1 MHTVTAFFD
10 SRDHAEMALARL
22 RDYGITDT
30 DLTVSPDAGPT
41 QTETTQEP
49 ETGFWAFLKE
59 VFGAA
64 PEYPSYREGLRR
76 GGIMIVAHV
85 DEARL
90 ERACDILDEHG
101 SVDLDER
108 EQQWRQEGWA
118 HEPAT
123 PSQAAQTYSSDLGG
137 GAAFGAG
144 EPASGA
150 TPSEPM
156 AQPPTTPDDQ
166 IARSVNRG
174 RVRIHNF
181 DSRTP
186 VQDRVAAPE
195 ESMGS
200 ETFGERIGE
209 AFAGGAHVGETGG
222 AAMGDWTG
230 SQSGGA
236 EQGFTGRLAEDM
248 EVLGADGQHVGVI
261 DHIEGASIELKKDDP
276 AAHGQ
281 HHFIPMD
288 WIASVDQAA
297 RLKLSAADAWSRW
310 TAH

>member
-10 SRDHAEMALARL
+10 SRAHAETALARL

-30 DLTVSPDAGPT
+30 DLTVSPDAGP
-41 QTETTQEP
+41 TETTQEP

-76 GGIMIVAHV
+76 GGIMVVAHV
-85 DEARL
+85 DEARVD
-90 ERACDILDEHG
+90 RACEILDEHG

-108 EQQWRQEGWA
+108 EQQWRQQGWT

-123 PSQAAQTYSSDLGG
+123 PSQAAQTFSSDLGG

-144 EPASGA
+144 EPASA
-150 TPSEPM
+150 STPSAAPM
-156 AQPPTTPDDQ
+156 GQPPITPDDQ
-166 IARSVNRG
+166 FGRAVNRG

-181 DSRTP
+181 DARTP
-186 VQDRVAAPE
+186 VQDRVATPDEPMRA
-195 ESMGS
+195 
-200 ETFGERIGE
+200 ETFGERIGD
-209 AFAGGAHVGETGG
+209 AFAGGAGL
-222 AAMGDWTG
+222 A
-230 SQSGGA
+230 GGA
-236 EQGFTGRLAEDM
+236 EQGFTNRLSENM

-276 AAHGQ
+276 AAHGE
-281 HHFIPMD
+281 HHLIPMD